1 MSNQQSSRDD
11 LKHLRLALHLTGL
24 AVALALVVV
33 VGVMIYRPVHAEEAR
48 VRSVMAAIEDSL
60 NRKGDVWEDADELE
74 NPRRESHRELSIH
87 VSGEATYPA
96 LCRFLSGLEEVERL
110 TRLTSLNVNGSY
122 GGSDV
127 YPVSMTVIIFFAQP
141 ADDATQTGALPGCP
155 EDF

>member
-1 MSNQQSSRDD
+1 MPN
-11 LKHLRLALHLTGL
+11 AIG
-24 AVALALVVV
+24 
-33 VGVMIYRPVHAEEAR
+33 EE
-48 VRSVMAAIEDSL
+48 VD
-60 NRKGDVWEDADELE
+60 
-74 NPRRESHRELSIH
+74 RESHRELSIH
-87 VSGEATYPA
+87 VSGEATCPA